1 MSGFK
6 QWATSPHSAA
16 VRDDALAFE
25 ADILKEAHAE
35 WTRQAAG
42 KIPPRSS
49 FTPRSVRAFV
59 GNLVVF
65 EWRERS
71 SYFVRLMGTRIA
83 GVLGEMQ
90 GKTLDEALPFD
101 VARRWTAALDEVL
114 RTRRPARIVST
125 VSFDNLDFLEAE
137 VFLAPLLDERGGPT
151 MVLVVV
157 AFRSGV
163 NKGPSVDEFV
173 EHQNAQNGGKK

>member
-1 MSGFK
+1 M
-6 QWATSPHSAA
+6 SPHSAV
-16 VRDDALAFE
+16 VRDNTLAFE
-25 ADILKEAHAE
+25 SDILKQAQAE

-42 KIPPRSS
+42 AIPPRSS

-65 EWRERS
+65 ERRVPS
-71 SYFVRLMGTRIA
+71 RYFVRLMGTRAA

-90 GKTLDEALPFD
+90 GKAIDEALPPD
-101 VARRWTAALDEVL
+101 VAQRWALALDEVL
-114 RTRRPARIVST
+114 RTYRPARIINT

-137 VFLAPLLDERGGPT
+137 VFLAPLLDENKLPT
-151 MVLVVV
+151 MVFAVV

-163 NKGPSVDEFV
+163 SKGPSLNEFV
-173 EHQNAQNGGKK
+173 ECVRNGDKE